1 MNIYEVENSITA
13 PEGFLASGIHCGLKK
28 KKKDLALIY
37 SEVVSY
43 THLDVYKRQI
53 LMKLWRKFVLP
64 VTLI

>member
-37 SEVVSY
+37 SEVPCVSAGVY
-43 THLDVYKRQI
+43 TSNKVKGAPI
-53 LMKLWRKFVLP
+53 LVCK
-64 VTLI
+64 